1 MSLLDIQ
8 CIIIFMINV
17 WCFMI
22 IDFLSISW
30 TYKYFLI
37 FCKVLRISNTL
48 YLKKKIYYYCVG
60 VWFDHIHI
68 LVNFFNFLLFLN
80 CVILL
85 AIRALYI
92 HVHNITL
99 SVKCAREESW
109 KLHSLNGYIS
119 LNVYAISGIHVYFN
133 SQIIDTWEKMV
144 NGCRLIYEGCF

>member
-30 TYKYFLI
+30 TYKHFLI
-37 FCKVLRISNTL
+37 FCKVLRISDTL

-80 CVILL
+80 CVWLL
-85 AIRALYI
+85 TIKALYI

-109 KLHSLNGYIS
+109 KHWIKTLFKLTQLKWIY
-119 LNVYAISGIHVYFN
+119 LPKCLCYFWHTC
-133 SQIIDTWEKMV
+133 I
-144 NGCRLIYEGCF
+144 L

>member
-30 TYKYFLI
+30 TYKHFLI
-37 FCKVLRISNTL
+37 FCKVLRISKTL

-80 CVILL
+80 CVWLL

-99 SVKCAREESW
+99 SEKCAREESW
-109 KLHSLNGYIS
+109 KHWIKTLFKLTQLKWIY
-119 LNVYAISGIHVYFN
+119 LPKCLCYFWHTC
-133 SQIIDTWEKMV
+133 I
-144 NGCRLIYEGCF
+144 L

>member
-22 IDFLSISW
+22 IDFLSSSW
-30 TYKYFLI
+30 TYKHFLI

-48 YLKKKIYYYCVG
+48 YLKKKNLLLLCWCMIWSHSYHG
-60 VWFDHIHI
+60 E
-68 LVNFFNFLLFLN
+68 LFNFLLFLN
-80 CVILL
+80 CVWLL

-109 KLHSLNGYIS
+109 KHWIKTLFKLTQ
-119 LNVYAISGIHVYFN
+119 LK
-133 SQIIDTWEKMV
+133 W
-144 NGCRLIYEGCF
+144 IYLPKCLCYLWHTCIL

>member
-30 TYKYFLI
+30 TYKHFLI

-48 YLKKKIYYYCVG
+48 YLKKKNLLLLCWCMIWSHSYPSE
-60 VWFDHIHI
+60 
-68 LVNFFNFLLFLN
+68 LFNFLLFLN

-85 AIRALYI
+85 AIKALYI

-109 KLHSLNGYIS
+109 KHWIKTLFKLTQLKWIFMLFLAYMYT
-119 LNVYAISGIHVYFN
+119 LTA
-133 SQIIDTWEKMV
+133 K
-144 NGCRLIYEGCF
+144 

>member
-30 TYKYFLI
+30 TYKHFLI

-48 YLKKKIYYYCVG
+48 YLKKKSITIV
-60 VWFDHIHI
+60 
-68 LVNFFNFLLFLN
+68 LVYDLITFISWWTFLTFSLFLN

-109 KLHSLNGYIS
+109 KHWIKTLFKLTQLKWIY
-119 LNVYAISGIHVYFN
+119 LPKCLCYFWHTC
-133 SQIIDTWEKMV
+133 I
-144 NGCRLIYEGCF
+144 L